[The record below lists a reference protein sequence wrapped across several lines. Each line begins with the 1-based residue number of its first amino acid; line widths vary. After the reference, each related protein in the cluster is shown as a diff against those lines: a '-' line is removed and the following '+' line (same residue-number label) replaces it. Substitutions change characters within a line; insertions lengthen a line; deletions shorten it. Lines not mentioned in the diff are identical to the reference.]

1 MSQLLF
7 GSVDFSKLLELAKS
21 GNKAFSKA
29 ANGKIYLNL
38 NVWVNDEEDQ
48 YGNSASI
55 QTNFKA
61 AQKTDRVYIGNFKK
75 GSSDGSPVS
84 SEEIPDSDDLAF

>member
-1 MSQLLF
+1 MSQLLY

-55 QTNFKA
+55 QTNFKD

-75 GSSDGSPVS
+75 GSSGGSPVY
-84 SEEIPDSDDLAF
+84 SEEIPDVDDLAF